1 MFEEKDANSRLIW
14 VQWVVAISFLILT
27 LRLWQLQVI
36 QGSDYLARSIKNRT
50 RVQRI
55 QAPRGFILDAKGRF
69 LAKNTP
75 SLNVCLIPQ
84 YFGGDLA
91 AQGRLA
97 KILALNPS
105 LLMKRIGGLKSLRLF
120 EPIKIKEGIGRD
132 EFGLIVQDKAEL
144 PGVTIDAI
152 PKRVYPETTL
162 AAHLLG
168 YVGEADKDDLRR
180 GQSAA
185 GNYQPGDCLGKSGV
199 EQAMDGFLRGVDG
212 YTESEVDAS
221 GQRTR
226 VLTEKGAV
234 PGGSVLLTVDL
245 DLQRLGEECLGD
257 HRGALVALDPRDG
270 RVLAMVSHPSF
281 DPALFS
287 RGITKR
293 DWRGLLADPSCPLI
307 NRAIQGQLPPGS
319 VYKVISVIA
328 GLEEGAVDAD
338 STFYCPGYFQLGK
351 RVFGCWKKGGH
362 GRVNLKQAIVSSC
375 DVYFYQ
381 LGLKLGV
388 EKMEKYA
395 RLFGLGTKT
404 GIELQG
410 EKAGLIPS
418 YRWKKERFGSG
429 WSAGEV
435 ACLAIG
441 QGYNLVTPLQV
452 ANLYAA
458 IANGGTLYRPQY
470 ILGWSGDDGRFCSQ
484 FSPRPTRKIS
494 LSPDTLKFV
503 REALW
508 GVVNSPGGTGW
519 RGRVPGMDVA
529 GKTGTAQVVE
539 RGRGGSRR
547 FSDHAWFVAFAPK
560 DEPEIVVAVV
570 IEHGGHGGAAAAPV
584 VQKFLVGWG
593 HVSGR

>member
-1 MFEEKDANSRLIW
+1 MFEEKDAGSRLIW

-36 QGSDYLARSIKNRT
+36 RGSDYLARSIKNRT

-452 ANLYAA
+452 VNLYAA

-560 DEPEIVVAVV
+560 DGPEIVVAVV